1 MLYRG
6 GPLLRNY
13 EAELMP
19 LSLKLKK
26 IMKWRLKQ
34 VFLVFLLFKKV
45 QEEGRLF
52 DTMAWGLGAYLGEG
66 TY

>member
-1 MLYRG
+1 MLNRG

-52 DTMAWGLGAYLGEG
+52 DTMA
-66 TY
+66 